1 MKKHYKTVQDSN
13 GKDEKELVT
22 ILDNP
27 ANKFEYIF
35 KLANNNEIS
44 SSGLYF
50 TGQKTG
56 QEIRFRAMVDENRYF
71 EQVYT
76 LSKDNYSLDY
86 KINAQGLSSVLSPK
100 STSIKLYW
108 ENHLNKNE
116 KGQQFEQN
124 YSTVY
129 FKEVDESSD
138 YCKCVSDDSKE
149 LKDKGIEWISHTN
162 QFFNTSL

>member
-1 MKKHYKTVQDSN
+1 
-13 GKDEKELVT
+13 
-22 ILDNP
+22 
-27 ANKFEYIF
+27 
-35 KLANNNEIS
+35 
-44 SSGLYF
+44 
-50 TGQKTG
+50 
-56 QEIRFRAMVDENRYF
+56 MVDENRYF

-116 KGQQFEQN
+116 KGQQFDQI

-129 FKEVDESSD
+129 FKEVYASSD
-138 YCKCVSDDSKE
+138 YCKCVSDDSKRCV
-149 LKDKGIEWISHTN
+149 
-162 QFFNTSL
+162 